1 MQSIQALSLA
11 KMTYMYS
18 DIITSDLGEVSFSF
32 SVTFNFY

>member
-11 KMTYMYS
+11 KTTYIYS
-18 DIITSDLGEVSFSF
+18 DIITSDLGKVSFSF